1 MTSGATPIIAVN
13 QVSPSVQKIF
23 NGAKLP
29 LKLFGASLHLKSLKQ
44 GHSIAKLNPPKAKD
58 TSQSECQQDRT
69 VPRRMCDCT
78 TIELATNRLLYS
90 RTTVEPQN
98 S

>member
-1 MTSGATPIIAVN
+1 MVAAN

-23 NGAKLP
+23 NGARLT

-44 GHSIAKLNPPKAKD
+44 GHSTAKLNPPKAKD

-78 TIELATNRLLYS
+78 TIEFATNYQPYS